1 MFDYESLKKIIF
13 KLDPETAHNIVEFSL
28 KNMDLVP
35 SLFNPLIERNFID
48 DERLNQTIFNSNFYN
63 PVGLAAGFDKNA
75 TMIRAMMA
83 LGFGFSEI
91 GTVTPKPQSGN
102 PKPRLFRY
110 PTFESIQNAFGFN
123 NDGMYKIQKRVKKFF
138 PFATPIGVNIGKN
151 KVTPENEA
159 LKDYENLIQGF
170 KNLCNYMVINIS
182 SPNTPG
188 LRDLQN
194 EEFIK
199 ALFSMAKDITDT
211 PILLKIAPDM
221 DISQAVDLASLA
233 VEAGADGIIA
243 TNTTVDYSLIPNSR
257 DFGGI
262 SGKVLKDKSF
272 KIFKG
277 VAKELFGKTVLISV
291 GGIDSVQE
299 AYKRL
304 KAGASLIQV
313 YSSLIFKG
321 PSLIKNINEGILRL
335 MEKDGFKDIK
345 DVIGSDL
352 K

>member
-1 MFDYESLKKIIF
+1 
-13 KLDPETAHNIVEFSL
+13 
-28 KNMDLVP
+28 
-35 SLFNPLIERNFID
+35 
-48 DERLNQTIFNSNFYN
+48 
-63 PVGLAAGFDKNA
+63 
-75 TMIRAMMA
+75 MA

-345 DVIGSDL
+345 DVIGADL